1 MLRTILGALAGMGV
15 AFFAIMGIELLGHV
29 LYPPPPGL
37 DPMVP
42 AQLQR
47 LMAMQPPAALAM
59 VVAAWVLGAFL
70 GGWVA
75 ARIARAP
82 PGPAATAVA
91 LLVVSGVI
99 GMIVEMPLHPRW
111 MGVLGLLLPLPAA
124 LLAARLARPHGP
136 RPPA

>member
-1 MLRTILGALAGMGV
+1 MLRTLLGALAGMV
-15 AFFAIMGIELLGHV
+15 VTFLAIMGIEVLGHV

-42 AQLQR
+42 QQLER
-47 LMAMQPPAALAM
+47 IMATQPVAALAL
-59 VVAAWVLGAFL
+59 VVVAWVLGAFL

-75 ARIARAP
+75 ARIARAHP
-82 PGPAATAVA
+82 RTAATLVA
-91 LLVVSGVI
+91 LLVMAGVV
-99 GMIVEMPLHPRW
+99 GMIVQMPLHPRW

-124 LLAARLARPHGP
+124 LLAARLARPHRP